1 MSNIGIGLQQDFEPQ
16 RLKVIF
22 LKGWVAKLV
31 ARRLSRQA
39 LWVRIPQ
46 ESQMGDIS
54 KGGANT
60 LKPVKKYKNKKP
72 LIASPHPQIVLI
84 ALKTI

>member
-22 LKGWVAKLV
+22 LKGWGW
-31 ARRLSRQA
+31 LSWKHA
-39 LWVRIPQ
+39 WLSTANSLGSNTVIPQ

-54 KGGANT
+54 KGVANT
-60 LKPVKKYKNKKP
+60 L
-72 LIASPHPQIVLI
+72 
-84 ALKTI
+84 

>member
-31 ARRLSRQA
+31 ARLVVTANS
-39 LWVRIPQ
+39 LGSNTDILQ

-54 KGGANT
+54 KGVVNT
-60 LKPVKKYKNKKP
+60 L
-72 LIASPHPQIVLI
+72 
-84 ALKTI
+84 